1 MGAPVFRVSVRID
14 TEGMKET
21 GLLKEGDFPLD
32 PLPPPAVIDERQE
45 RGSAFIP
52 SPGLLVIQS
61 PNPLRIDNAA
71 MVTIIDYGIG
81 NLRSIEKAFEQM
93 RVEVLRTDRPTDLAQ
108 AERLVLPG
116 VGAFGACIRE
126 IRRRHLEDPI
136 REAVQA
142 GTPLL
147 GVCVGMQLL
156 FETGE
161 ERGTHRGLELL
172 PGRVV
177 HFHRADAL
185 SAASPSSN
193 GRSEPSSQ
201 ELKVPH
207 MGWNTITP
215 ARESPLLKD
224 IAPGTYF
231 YFVHS
236 YRALPVRSDDVLATA
251 TYGGPFPAIVGHENI
266 YGVQFHPEKS
276 QHAGLRLLK
285 NFAELPALT
294 TDPSESEG

>member
-1 MGAPVFRVSVRID
+1 
-14 TEGMKET
+14 
-21 GLLKEGDFPLD
+21 
-32 PLPPPAVIDERQE
+32 
-45 RGSAFIP
+45 
-52 SPGLLVIQS
+52 
-61 PNPLRIDNAA
+61 

-93 RVEVLRTDRPTDLAQ
+93 DVEVLRTDRPADLVQ

-126 IRRRHLEDPI
+126 IRRRRLEDPI
-136 REAVQA
+136 RDAVQA

-193 GRSEPSSQ
+193 GRSEPSAPQ

-215 ARESPLLKD
+215 TRESPLLKGV
-224 IAPGTYF
+224 APSTYF

-236 YRALPVRSDDVLATA
+236 YRALPAWPDDVLATA
-251 TYGGPFPAIVGHENI
+251 TYGGPFPAIVGRENI

-285 NFAELPALT
+285 NFAELQALT
-294 TDPSESEG
+294 TDASKSED